1 MNITTERW
9 SRSICFLL
17 GMGIIVRSYDAH
29 FRSYLVRK
37 LEQKVSVG
45 LGSKNALRD
54 PRERKNKQKKA
65 VQEVFVGRGDENALR
80 DPSKQSKLEETR
92 RKSRIKKPARVSE
105 TKMDWETRE
114 GRK

>member
-17 GMGIIVRSYDAH
+17 GMGIIVRDHDAH

-54 PRERKNKQKKA
+54 P
-65 VQEVFVGRGDENALR
+65 
-80 DPSKQSKLEETR
+80 SKQSELEETR

>member
-1 MNITTERW
+1 MYLTTERR
-9 SRSICFLL
+9 SRLVCCLL
-17 GMGIIVRSYDAH
+17 EMGIIVRSYDAH

-54 PRERKNKQKKA
+54 P
-65 VQEVFVGRGDENALR
+65 
-80 DPSKQSKLEETR
+80 SKQSELEETR

>member
-17 GMGIIVRSYDAH
+17 GMGIIVRDHDAH

-37 LEQKVSVG
+37 PDQEAIVG
-45 LGSKNALRD
+45 LGNENALGD

-65 VQEVFVGRGDENALR
+65 VQEVFVGLGDENALR
-80 DPSKQSKLEETR
+80 DPSKQSELEETR
-92 RKSRIKKPARVSE
+92 RKSQIKKPSWVLG
-105 TKMDWETRE
+105 TKML
-114 GRK
+114 

>member
-9 SRSICFLL
+9 SRLVCCLL
-17 GMGIIVRSYDAH
+17 EMGIIVRSYDAH

-45 LGSKNALRD
+45 LGSKNALR
-54 PRERKNKQKKA
+54 
-65 VQEVFVGRGDENALR
+65 V
-80 DPSKQSKLEETR
+80 PSKQSKLEETR

>member
-1 MNITTERW
+1 MYLTTERR
-9 SRSICFLL
+9 SRLVCCLL
-17 GMGIIVRSYDAH
+17 EMGIIVRSYDAH

-37 LEQKVSVG
+37 PEQKVSVG

-54 PRERKNKQKKA
+54 P
-65 VQEVFVGRGDENALR
+65 
-80 DPSKQSKLEETR
+80 SKQSELEETR

>member
-1 MNITTERW
+1 MGLG
-9 SRSICFLL
+9 SRNAL
-17 GMGIIVRSYDAH
+17 GDPSEQ
-29 FRSYLVRK
+29 RK
-37 LEQKVSVG
+37 LEKVKWKKQIVG
-45 LGSKNALRD
+45 LWSKNDLRD

-65 VQEVFVGRGDENALR
+65 VQEVFVGLGDENALR

>member
-17 GMGIIVRSYDAH
+17 GMGIIVRDHDAH

-37 LEQKVSVG
+37 PDQEAIVG
-45 LGSKNALRD
+45 L
-54 PRERKNKQKKA
+54 
-65 VQEVFVGRGDENALR
+65 GDENALR
-80 DPSKQSKLEETR
+80 DPSKQSELEETR
-92 RKSRIKKPARVSE
+92 RKSRMKKPARVSE

-114 GRK
+114 GRKWNHRRIRLHMI

>member
-1 MNITTERW
+1 MYLTTERR
-9 SRSICFLL
+9 SRLVCCLL
-17 GMGIIVRSYDAH
+17 EMGIIVRSYDAH

-54 PRERKNKQKKA
+54 P
-65 VQEVFVGRGDENALR
+65 
-80 DPSKQSKLEETR
+80 SKQSKLEETR
-92 RKSRIKKPARVSE
+92 RKSRIKKPSWVSE

>member
-9 SRSICFLL
+9 SRLVCCLL
-17 GMGIIVRSYDAH
+17 EMGIIVRSYDAH

-65 VQEVFVGRGDENALR
+65 VQEVFVGLGDENALR

-92 RKSRIKKPARVSE
+92 RQSQIKKPSWVLG
-105 TKMDWETRE
+105 TKML
-114 GRK
+114 

>member
-1 MNITTERW
+1 MYLTTERR
-9 SRSICFLL
+9 SRLVCCLL
-17 GMGIIVRSYDAH
+17 EMGIIVRSYDAH

-37 LEQKVSVG
+37 PDQEAIVG
-45 LGSKNALRD
+45 LGN
-54 PRERKNKQKKA
+54 
-65 VQEVFVGRGDENALR
+65 ENALR
-80 DPSKQSKLEETR
+80 DPSKQSELEETR